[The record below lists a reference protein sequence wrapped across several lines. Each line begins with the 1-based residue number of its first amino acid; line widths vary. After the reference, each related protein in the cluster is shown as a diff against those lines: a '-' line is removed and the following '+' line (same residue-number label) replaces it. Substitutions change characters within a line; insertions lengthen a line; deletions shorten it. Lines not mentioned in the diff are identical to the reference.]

1 MNIKSIKLKKYTDKK
16 NVSLTPV
23 YLNKLSKFKIKRL
36 FILDGKINV
45 IRGRHAH
52 KKCTQIFLPIKGK
65 SEIKLTKNF
74 TKKYL
79 LDPKHLK
86 LLRVPPLTWCEIKF
100 LEKDCLIIVL
110 CDVNF
115 NKKEYIRNYKN
126 FIKILNKS

>member
-16 NVSLTPV
+16 NGSLTPI

-36 FILDGKINV
+36 FVLEGKINA
-45 IRGRHAH
+45 IRGKHAH

-65 SEIKLTKNF
+65 TEIRLTKNF
-74 TKKYL
+74 TKKYI
-79 LDPKHLK
+79 LDPKSLK

-100 LEKDCLIIVL
+100 LERDCIIIVL

-115 NKKEYIRNYKN
+115 DNKEYIRNYKN
-126 FIKILNKS
+126 FLKILHKL

>member
-45 IRGRHAH
+45 IRGKHAH

-65 SEIKLTKNF
+65 SEIKLTKKF
-74 TKKYL
+74 TKKYQ

-86 LLRVPPLTWCEIKF
+86 LWSNQYLPRFFCAKGDQSSNLN
-100 LEKDCLIIVL
+100 
-110 CDVNF
+110 NF
-115 NKKEYIRNYKN
+115 
-126 FIKILNKS
+126 